1 MMFKLSNALLT
12 ELFIVSASILSCFI
26 ASFYLLCTQGP
37 FSLLYYGDSVSH
49 MIISRRI
56 FDSIIPGITQL
67 GGVWLPMSHIM
78 LAPFVANDLLF
89 QTGLAGTFVSS
100 ISTGVTN
107 VLIFRIVKI
116 QFNSKP
122 AGLLASVL
130 YLTNPSV
137 MYMGIVPMTEA
148 PFMMFFML
156 SVYYFQKWYNTYM
169 YKGMYRSNIES

>member
-1 MMFKLSNALLT
+1 
-12 ELFIVSASILSCFI
+12 
-26 ASFYLLCTQGP
+26 
-37 FSLLYYGDSVSH
+37 

-107 VLIFRIVKI
+107 VLDISHSEDPVQLQTSRTTCFSLISDESIGYVYGDCSHDGSSI
-116 QFNSKP
+116 YD
-122 AGLLASVL
+122 VL
-130 YLTNPSV
+130 YAICIL
-137 MYMGIVPMTEA
+137 
-148 PFMMFFML
+148 L
-156 SVYYFQKWYNTYM
+156 SKMV
-169 YKGMYRSNIES
+169 